1 MSEPTKD
8 KELDVTAAEDFLQP
22 GRAVLRGVPT
32 PPRKM
37 RLLVDN
43 IRGMEVDRALA
54 VLRFSP
60 RLASG
65 RRVEKLLRSA
75 IANWEQINQ
84 RQAEE
89 GKLYVKTVFVDEG
102 PTLKRLRPAP
112 QGRGYRIRKRSNH
125 VTILVNTLNSK

>member
-1 MSEPTKD
+1 MSEHINEMEFD
-8 KELDVTAAEDFLQP
+8 NLDEGLLP

-37 RLLVDN
+37 RLVVDN
-43 IRGMEVDRALA
+43 IRGMEVERALA

-75 IANWEQINQ
+75 IANWEQLNQ

-89 GKLYVKTVFVDEG
+89 GQLYVKQVFVDAG
-102 PTLKRLRPAP
+102 PMIKRIRPGA
-112 QGRGYRIRKRSNH
+112 QGRANRIRKRSNH